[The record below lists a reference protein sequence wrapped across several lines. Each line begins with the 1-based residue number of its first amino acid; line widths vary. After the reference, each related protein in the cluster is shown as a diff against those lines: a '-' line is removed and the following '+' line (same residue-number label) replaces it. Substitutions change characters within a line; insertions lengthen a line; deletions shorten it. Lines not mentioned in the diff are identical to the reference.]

1 VTLLSLEVSTS
12 GEERREA
19 AARNGDGP
27 DGDGPLGS
35 HAGRRA
41 ATAGDEPEDLS
52 LEPIREGVIE
62 LPDGVLVDV
71 LA

>member
-1 VTLLSLEVSTS
+1 VDLD
-12 GEERREA
+12 A
-19 AARNGDGP
+19 AGNGDGP
-27 DGDGPLGS
+27 DGEGPFGS
-35 HAGRRA
+35 HPGRRA
-41 ATAGDEPEDLS
+41 ATDGAEPEDLS